1 MTDKRVRVW
10 VQRFKDRDALML
22 QWTDPD
28 TGKRKSRSAE
38 TADPEIAEQKRAD
51 LEYELGHGKYQ
62 EVARITWAAFRERFE
77 EEYVAATRKNTQNN
91 YLATLDLFEK
101 ICAPKR
107 LASVTERTV
116 SLYAAGLRKEPG
128 RGGDGGGMKPSTVK
142 VRLQFLHTALS
153 WAVEQKMLSAI
164 PKFPAVKMPKKDP
177 QPVAVEAFER
187 LLARARAEDAQLPAY
202 LLCGWLAGLRL
213 GEALALE
220 WEESTQ
226 APYIDLARD
235 RIVLPAEVVKADR
248 DQWVP
253 LDPELRREL
262 EALPRHGRKV
272 FRFLSA
278 KTGMPVTVS
287 GMSQV
292 VRYLARRAGVKLTMK
307 ALRRGF
313 GCRYAGRVSAHV
325 LQKLMRHANIKTT
338 LDFYANIDAA
348 VEEAVLGAKRN
359 SSRNTEAGPKLTDGR
374 QNDATPSPDSPN
386 SPSAS

>member
-28 TGKRKSRSAE
+28 TGRRKSRSAE
-38 TADPEIAEQKRAD
+38 TADPEGAEQKRAD
-51 LEYELGHGKYQ
+51 LEYELSHGKYQ
-62 EVARITWAAFRERFE
+62 EAARITWEAFRERFE
-77 EEYVAATRKNTQNN
+77 DEYVAAARKNTRNN
-91 YLATLDLFEK
+91 YQATLDLFEK

-107 LASVTERTV
+107 LASVTERTI

-128 RGGDGGGMKPSTVK
+128 RGGDGGCMKPSTVK

-153 WAVEQKMLSAI
+153 WAVEQKMLPAV
-164 PKFPAVKMPKKDP
+164 PKFPAVKVPKKDP

-187 LLARARAEDAQLPAY
+187 LLAKARAEDAELPAY

-220 WEESTQ
+220 WEESAE
-226 APYIDLARD
+226 APWLDLARD
-235 RIVLPAEVVKADR
+235 RIWLPAGSVKAAR

-253 LDPELRREL
+253 LDAELRAAL

-272 FRFLSA
+272 FRFISA
-278 KTGMPVTVS
+278 RTGRPVTVS

-292 VRYLARRAGVKLTMK
+292 VRYLAKRAGVKLTMK

-313 GCRYAGRVSAHV
+313 GCRYAGKVSAHV

-338 LDFYANIDAA
+338 LDFYANIDQA
-348 VEEAVLGAKRN
+348 VEEAVLGARRN
-359 SSRNTEAGPKLTDGR
+359 SSRNTQADAAAARERP
-374 QNDATPSPDSPN
+374 NDANPSPGSSS